1 MTKIQT
7 SGLGWFFALVMV
19 LGAAGSASAEGELDF
34 TLVNKTG
41 WAIKEIYIAPSTQE
55 EWEPSDKNV
64 LPRRLKDEESV
75 DITFHPKTTAPKWDL
90 KIVWVDGGD
99 AVEWLGFNLTEI
111 SKITLF
117 YDEKTEK
124 TTAETE

>member
-1 MTKIQT
+1 MKNFRWAW
-7 SGLGWFFALVMV
+7 LLVVALVV
-19 LGAAGSASAEGELDF
+19 GSALTGRAESQLDF

-41 WAIKEIYIAPSTQE
+41 YDIKEIYIAPSSQE
-55 EWEPSDKNV
+55 EWSADDKV
-64 LPRRLKDEESV
+64 ALPGVLKDGAGV
-75 DITFHPKTTAPKWDL
+75 DLTFHPKATADKWDL
-90 KIVWVDGGD
+90 RITWADGGD
-99 AVEWLGFNLTEI
+99 AVEWHEFNLTEI

>member
-1 MTKIQT
+1 MMVWM
-7 SGLGWFFALVMV
+7 LALTAT
-19 LGAAGSASAEGELDF
+19 GRAESQLDF

-41 WAIKEIYIAPSTQE
+41 YDIKTIYIAPSSQE
-55 EWEPSDKNV
+55 EWEESDRV
-64 LPRRLKDEESV
+64 SLPGAIKDGASV
-75 DITFHPKTTAPKWDL
+75 DLVFHPKAKAEKWDL

-99 AVEWLGFNLTEI
+99 SVEWTGFDLTEI
-111 SKITLF
+111 SKITLY

>member
-1 MTKIQT
+1 MKKMR
-7 SGLGWFFALVMV
+7 LVWLLVVVLV
-19 LGAAGSASAEGELDF
+19 LGSTMASRAESQLDF

-41 WAIKEIYIAPSTQE
+41 YDIKTIYIAPSSQE
-55 EWEPSDKNV
+55 EWDDSDKV
-64 LPRRLKDEESV
+64 SLPGVLKDGASV
-75 DITFHPKTTAPKWDL
+75 DLVFHPKATAEKWDL
-90 KIVWVDGGD
+90 RIVWVDGGD
-99 AVEWLGFNLTEI
+99 AVEWHGFDLTEI

>member
-1 MTKIQT
+1 MKN
-7 SGLGWFFALVMV
+7 LRWAWLLVIAVV
-19 LGAAGSASAEGELDF
+19 LGSTLVSRAESQLDF

-41 WAIKEIYIAPSTQE
+41 YDIKEIYIAPSSQE
-55 EWEPSDKNV
+55 EWTDADKV
-64 LPRRLKDEESV
+64 TLPGILKDEAAV
-75 DITFHPKTTAPKWDL
+75 DIVFHPKATADKWDL
-90 KIVWVDGGD
+90 RIVWVDGGD
-99 AVEWLGFNLTEI
+99 AVEWHNFDLTEI

>member
-1 MTKIQT
+1 MVVL
-7 SGLGWFFALVMV
+7 LGVTAV
-19 LGAAGSASAEGELDF
+19 AQAESQLDF

-41 WAIKEIYIAPSTQE
+41 YDIKEIYIAPSSQE
-55 EWEPSDKNV
+55 EWDATDKV
-64 LPRRLKDEESV
+64 TMPGVLKDEASV
-75 DITFHPKTTAPKWDL
+75 DLVFHPKATAAKWDL
-90 KIVWVDGGD
+90 RIVWVDGGD
-99 AVEWLGFNLTEI
+99 AVEWSGFDLTEI